1 MSRSSILA
9 NVDFTGKHRGFLEL
23 VGLCWIG
30 KDPLRPRNLAL
41 LVSLKLSVWID
52 FSVVEDPRAVIETFP
67 TAFSEETKGLSLP
80 GSLVR

>member
-9 NVDFTGKHRGFLEL
+9 NIDFTGKHHGFLEV
-23 VGLCWIG
+23 VGLFRIG

-41 LVSLKLSVWID
+41 LDSEINPCGLIFQCAKG
-52 FSVVEDPRAVIETFP
+52 PRAVIETFP
-67 TAFSEETKGLSLP
+67 TAFSEEIKGFSLP